1 MTTELNQI
9 PIVSLPESCAKSQ
22 LEDSAETAQELP
34 MTIQPTTVIEIIE
47 SAQNERVKAFARLA
61 MTSLTWA
68 LADIATA
75 KAVRG

>member
-9 PIVSLPESCAKSQ
+9 PIVSLPESSAKAQ
-22 LEDSAETAQELP
+22 LEDSAETTQELP
-34 MTIQPTTVIEIIE
+34 MTIQPTSVIEIIE

-68 LADIATA
+68 LADIH
-75 KAVRG
+75 KSK